1 MPPILRTSKMLPGMF
16 RSKEVIFMINKTG
29 IIKLLVK
36 TLKAIPAIA
45 VFRYLFLRCN
55 ILSSAVRIFFLLSFV
70 FLNSAVSILD
80 RSIVLPS
87 LLVRDNSINPTP
99 EINATG
105 VMLD

>member
-1 MPPILRTSKMLPGMF
+1 
-16 RSKEVIFMINKTG
+16 MINKTG

-45 VFRYLFLRCN
+45 DFKYLFLRCR
-55 ILSSAVRIFFLLSFV
+55 ILSSAINTAFLSSAV
-70 FLNSAVSILD
+70 FLNSEASILD

-87 LLVRDNSINPTP
+87 LLVSDNRINPTP

-105 VMLD
+105 VILDCRNNIKCFVGSKLFQSFNG